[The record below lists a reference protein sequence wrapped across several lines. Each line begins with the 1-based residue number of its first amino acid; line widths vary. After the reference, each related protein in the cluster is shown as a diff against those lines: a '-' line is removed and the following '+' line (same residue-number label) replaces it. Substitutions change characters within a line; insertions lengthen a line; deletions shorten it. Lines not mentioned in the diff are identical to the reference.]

1 MIRTLLS
8 IFPAASALLGFRAN
22 GAPVPQPAF
31 TEAGF
36 SICVQCWSLKE
47 FALFDA
53 IEMAAAV
60 GAGGIEGY
68 PGQRL
73 GGDLGHAAFG
83 SEMLEKESAAVIE
96 RLEKH
101 QIAMV
106 NFGVIAIPKV
116 EAAAR
121 RIFEFARR
129 FKLYGITTESLNSID
144 VLEKLAAEYDL
155 KVCFH
160 NHPRPTAL
168 WHPETIW
175 SAIKDRHPNLG
186 FCADV
191 GHWAASGLDPLAM
204 TKKFAPRI
212 HAFHLKDRA
221 SLTEP
226 SRDQPFGTGAMPIPA
241 ILEVALDH
249 GFAGNVSIEYEY
261 NWKTNL
267 PEIAQCVGFLRACSQ
282 NLAALKPRIS
292 PTRAAAST
300 PTSGRQ

>member
-1 MIRTLLS
+1 MMRTLLS

-31 TEAGF
+31 TDAGF
-36 SICVQCWSLKE
+36 SICMQCWSLKE
-47 FALFDA
+47 FSLFEA
-53 IEMAAAV
+53 IEMAAAA
-60 GAGGIEGY
+60 GAGGVEVY

-73 GGDLGHAAFG
+73 GAIHDNAVFG
-83 SEMLEKESAAVIE
+83 PDMADDQVRAVMGQ
-96 RLEKH
+96 LEKH
-101 QIAMV
+101 QISAV
-106 NFGVIAIPKV
+106 NCGVIAIPKD
-116 EAAAR
+116 EPGAR
-121 RIFEFARR
+121 RIFEFARQ
-129 FKLYGITTESLNSID
+129 FKLYGITTESLGSID
-144 VLEKLAAEYDL
+144 VLETLAAEYDL

-168 WHPETIW
+168 WHPETVW
-175 SAIKDRHPNLG
+175 NAIKDRHPNLG

-204 TKKFAPRI
+204 TKQFAPRI
-212 HAFHLKDRA
+212 HAFHMKDRS

-241 ILEVALDH
+241 ILEVALAN

-267 PEIAQCVGFLRACSQ
+267 PEIAQCVGFLRAFG
-282 NLAALKPRIS
+282 KPRGLM
-292 PTRAAAST
+292 PAS
-300 PTSGRQ
+300 RQP